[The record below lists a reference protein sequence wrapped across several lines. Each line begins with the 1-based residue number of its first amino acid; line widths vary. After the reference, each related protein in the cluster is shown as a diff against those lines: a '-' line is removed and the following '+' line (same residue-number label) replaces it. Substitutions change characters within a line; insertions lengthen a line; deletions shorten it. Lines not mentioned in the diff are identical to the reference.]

1 MKSII
6 FNIKGMSCV
15 VCSASCQKALLKVQ
29 GVSRADVNF
38 ASGKAVVEYDEKQT
52 SLDALADAVAKAGY
66 AAEFVEDKKTAVK
79 VDRDL
84 VLAVVRIVLGAA
96 LLLWAMLPMIGVPYP
111 DAISPDN
118 NPVVFAAVQ
127 ICLCVPVMA
136 VSYRIYLRGYRNLFR
151 LDPNMDTLVAI
162 STSAAFAY
170 SIYGFVL
177 VCTGDAHAVHNLYFE
192 SAAVILALIS
202 LGKYLEHRALAKTGE
217 AISKLT
223 MLAPESAYVLRG
235 GDFVRVD
242 VSEVVEGDI
251 VLVRAGESFCC
262 DGEVIE
268 GESSVQESMITGES
282 LPVDK
287 VPGDRV
293 IGGTVNGDGTIK
305 FRATGVG
312 ADTMLSKIIKLVEN
326 AQNSKAPI
334 AKLADKVSKVFVP
347 TVMAIAVL
355 AAVIWAACGKDS
367 AFVVKVFVS
376 VLTIACPCALGL
388 ATPTAIITGSGAG
401 AKLGILFKS
410 AEALERCAGIDTVV
424 LDKTGTVTEGIPK
437 VKEVFAVGDE
447 REFLSLCASAERLSA
462 HPLAKAVTEFADSN
476 GAEKLVADNVEN
488 VGGHGVK
495 AILNG
500 KTLIV
505 GKQAFLEKEG
515 VDIAPIAD
523 ALERAYSDGASVVA
537 AAYDGRAIGTVS
549 LADGLKKGAKDAV
562 EELHSHKIRAIML
575 TGDNAATAAAIA
587 RDAGID
593 EVISEVLPGD
603 KADKVTALMRSG
615 GKVAMV
621 GDGINDAPALTA
633 ADVGIAIGEGSDI
646 AVESAD
652 VVLVGGDVCGAAYA
666 VELGRATVRNVKENL
681 FWAFI
686 YNVLGI
692 PFAAGVIYALGGPL
706 LDPMIAA
713 LAMSLS
719 SVSVVLNALRLSM
732 FRPKRLGKAAKTDT
746 KTKKDG
752 REACACAEGVCPL
765 ALPEEDNM
773 KTFTVKVQGMMCAHC
788 EKHVSDAV
796 KAIDGVVDCK
806 ADKDA
811 GIATVTTDKEVSA
824 QAIAKAIQDAGYE
837 VKD

>member
-15 VCSASCQKALLKVQ
+15 VCSASCQRALLKLD

-38 ASGKAVVEYDEKQT
+38 ASGKAVVEYDESKV
-52 SLDALADAVAKAGY
+52 DVAALAQAVQKAGY
-66 AAEFVEDKKTAVK
+66 AAEFAEEKRAAVK

-84 VLAVVRIVLGAA
+84 VFAIVRIVLGLP

-111 DAISPDN
+111 DAISPDGD
-118 NPVVFAAVQ
+118 PIVFAVVQ

-136 VSYRIYLRGYRNLFR
+136 VSYQIYFRGYRNLFR
-151 LDPNMDTLVAI
+151 LDPNMDSLVAL
-162 STSAAFAY
+162 STTAAFAY

-177 VCTGDAHAVHNLYFE
+177 VCMGDAHAVHNLYFE

-223 MLAPESAYVLRG
+223 MLAPKEATVLRG
-235 GDFVRVD
+235 GEFVKVD
-242 VSEVVEGDI
+242 AQEVVAGDI

-268 GESSVQESMITGES
+268 GESAVQESMLTGES

-287 VPGDRV
+287 TVGDRV
-293 IGGTVNGDGTIK
+293 IGGTVNGDGTLK
-305 FRATGVG
+305 FRATSVG
-312 ADTMLSKIIKLVEN
+312 ADTMLSKIIKLVES

-347 TVMAIAVL
+347 SVMAVAVL
-355 AAVIWAACGKDS
+355 AAIVWAAVGEDS
-367 AFVVKVFVS
+367 AFVIKVFVS

-401 AKLGILFKS
+401 AKIGILFKS
-410 AEALERCAGIDTVV
+410 AEALERCAHIDTVV

-437 VKEVFAVGDE
+437 IKEVFAVGDE
-447 REFLSLCASAERLSA
+447 SEFLSLCASAERLSA
-462 HPLAKAVTEFADSN
+462 HPLARAVTEYADASGAEVRVADS
-476 GAEKLVADNVEN
+476 AEN
-488 VGGHGVK
+488 VGGHGMK
-495 AILNG
+495 AVVDG
-500 KTLIV
+500 KTLIC
-505 GKQAFLEKEG
+505 GKQAFLEREG
-515 VDIAPIAD
+515 VDVAPIKA
-523 ALERAYSDGASVVA
+523 ALERAYADGASVVA
-537 AAYDGRAIGTVS
+537 AAYDGRAIGVIS
-549 LADGLKKGAKDAV
+549 LADGLKRGAK
-562 EELHSHKIRAIML
+562 ELIEDLHAGHVKTIML
-575 TGDNAATAAAIA
+575 TGDNAATARAIA
-587 RDAGID
+587 REAGID
-593 EVISEVLPGD
+593 ETIAEVLPGD
-603 KADKVTALMRSG
+603 KADKVTELIKG
-615 GKVAMV
+615 GAKVAMV
-621 GDGINDAPALTA
+621 GDGINDAPALTS

-666 VELGRATVRNVKENL
+666 IELGRATVRNIKENL

-686 YNVLGI
+686 YNILGI
-692 PFAAGVIYALGGPL
+692 PFAAGVVYALGGPL

-719 SVSVVLNALRLSM
+719 SVSVVLNALRLSL
-732 FRPKRLGKAAKTDT
+732 FKPKRLKNARESIIIKDT
-746 KTKKDG
+746 EN
-752 REACACAEGVCPL
+752 RAACACSACPVAE
-765 ALPEEDNM
+765 EEEM
-773 KTFTVKVQGMMCAHC
+773 KTVTIKVKGMMCAHC
-788 EKHVSDAV
+788 EKHVADAV
-796 KAIDGVVDCK
+796 KALPGVVDCK

-811 GIATVTTDKEVSA
+811 ASAVVTLSGEVA
-824 QAIAKAIQDAGYE
+824 LADIVKAIEDAGYE
-837 VKD
+837 AEA